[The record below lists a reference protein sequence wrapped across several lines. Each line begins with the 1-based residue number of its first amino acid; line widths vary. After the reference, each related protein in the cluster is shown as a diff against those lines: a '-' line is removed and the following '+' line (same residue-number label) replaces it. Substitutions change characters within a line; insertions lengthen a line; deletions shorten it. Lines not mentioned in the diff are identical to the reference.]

1 MEKCSQCSLK
11 LHAKHVNIRD
21 SVIVLVASDYSAS
34 LFNCLFSGKP
44 CSACDLAIAG
54 ETVWRQ
60 GMVVAYRSTVH
71 VGDHQLL

>member
-54 ETVWRQ
+54 GDGLETRHGCSLQ
-60 GMVVAYRSTVH
+60 IYCTCR
-71 VGDHQLL
+71 